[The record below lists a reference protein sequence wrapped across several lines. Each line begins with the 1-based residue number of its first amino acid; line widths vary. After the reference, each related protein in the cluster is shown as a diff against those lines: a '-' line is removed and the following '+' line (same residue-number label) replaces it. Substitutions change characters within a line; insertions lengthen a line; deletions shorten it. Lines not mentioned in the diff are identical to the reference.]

1 MRVAILE
8 GLEEIRLL
16 RGLISIG
23 SLLDMGL
30 LIFFGRLLAAIAMNP
45 RMLSPRYGRAHRLAG
60 TAFLG
65 YMIVGTLDAR
75 PAYGPLIPQIL
86 LPAYD
91 VGLSLFGFVSAFSAA
106 RGFGKSAVHNK
117 RGEASGI
124 LDERASVNVSEMIEH
139 CFYQLLNLAQIAYL
153 YAIRAL
159 DGRPL
164 ARACLAVSML
174 LPWMAR
180 SRFPVNSFSAN
191 YKTPGVGGG
200 TPLIRF
206 LYRMKKWQYLLYKH
220 ALLHGLNASVAVDGG
235 ALVSTSYF
243 RTYWLCLNV
252 AYVCEFFMQTL
263 VKRRYMPQATM
274 LALQQLLMVIATV
287 FALQVLQSVLVLP
300 ALLSLGLNLCRR
312 GREMSNGMVVIFA
325 AFCLRGELS
334 DFWRS

>member
-1 MRVAILE
+1 
-8 GLEEIRLL
+8 
-16 RGLISIG
+16 
-23 SLLDMGL
+23 
-30 LIFFGRLLAAIAMNP
+30 
-45 RMLSPRYGRAHRLAG
+45 
-60 TAFLG
+60 
-65 YMIVGTLDAR
+65 
-75 PAYGPLIPQIL
+75 
-86 LPAYD
+86 
-91 VGLSLFGFVSAFSAA
+91 
-106 RGFGKSAVHNK
+106 
-117 RGEASGI
+117 
-124 LDERASVNVSEMIEH
+124 
-139 CFYQLLNLAQIAYL
+139 
-153 YAIRAL
+153 
-159 DGRPL
+159 
-164 ARACLAVSML
+164 
-174 LPWMAR
+174 MAR

-312 GREMSNGMVVIFA
+312 GREVSNGMVVIFA